1 MAKFRVMYKSTDYV
15 YLDVEADSLEEAKE
29 IAENTDGGEF
39 IEDGTGD
46 WKYEYTADENGNVI
60 ERTAIG
66 VLVKEDYRETFYRP
80 LTQDIRKQINDSI
93 RSNVAELNTCQ
104 DSVYVRMQKA
114 GYGALRNIINALP
127 DGYPIP
133 FNER

>member
-46 WKYEYTADENGNVI
+46 WEYNRTENEHGNVI
-60 ERTAIG
+60 
-66 VLVKEDYRETFYRP
+66 D
-80 LTQDIRKQINDSI
+80 
-93 RSNVAELNTCQ
+93 
-104 DSVYVRMQKA
+104 
-114 GYGALRNIINALP
+114 
-127 DGYPIP
+127 
-133 FNER
+133 